1 MLHQILNRVPSRA
14 LTLFTRQMSAM
25 LSAGLPLSKSLA
37 TLSKQT
43 ESKNLKKNLEAITF
57 EVQGGS
63 SFAEALRKKEVFPE
77 LYCGMVAA
85 GEASGTLDAIL
96 KKLALY
102 LEKREKIKRKILSAM
117 TYPVVILGVSVLVI
131 IALLTFVIPTFA
143 EMFTDMGKELPGIT
157 KTVIGLSGFIA
168 SNIVFVVLGLFAFI
182 VLVFYIINKPETRAV
197 IDSVIISL
205 PIVGNLAK
213 KAAISRFASTLGSL
227 LNAGIPLVDA
237 MSITAGTA
245 GNHMVQKA
253 VLQSLNN
260 ITRGKSIA
268 QPLEETGIF
277 PPMVTQMV
285 SVGEETGQLPDM
297 LLKVSEFYDDEI
309 DAAVESV
316 TRLME
321 PLMILV
327 LGVVVAGLL
336 IAMYLPMFDMVGS
349 VQ

>member
-77 LYCGMVAA
+77 IYCGMVAA

-168 SNIVFVVLGLFAFI
+168 SNIVFI